1 MLTYEK
7 FSSSPMKVRI
17 LYVKKLLNK
26 LGFNLEE
33 TFIDDKYYKKALK
46 KFQSNNGFGENCV
59 VSKDV
64 FYCLIEQVKE
74 FNNIWKNMK
83 WGERIYE

>member
-1 MLTYEK
+1 MVTYEK
-7 FSSSPMKVRI
+7 FSVAPVKVRI
-17 LYVKKLLNK
+17 LYVKKLLNA
-26 LGFNLEE
+26 LGYDLEE

-64 FYCLIEQVKE
+64 FYCLIKQVE
-74 FNNIWKNMK
+74 NFNIIWKNMK
-83 WGERIYE
+83 

>member
-7 FSSSPMKVRI
+7 FSNAPMKVRI
-17 LYVKKLLNK
+17 LFVKKLLNE
-26 LGFNLEE
+26 LGFTLDE
-33 TFIDDKYYKKALK
+33 TFIDDKCYKRALK

-64 FYCLIEQVKE
+64 FYCLIEQVKDYKT
-74 FNNIWKNMK
+74 IWKNLK
-83 WGERIYE
+83 

>member
-7 FSSSPMKVRI
+7 FSTSPMKVRI

-26 LGFNLEE
+26 IGYNLEE
-33 TFIDDKYYKKALK
+33 TFIEDKGYKKALK

-64 FYCLIEQVKE
+64 FCCLIEQVE
-74 FNNIWKNMK
+74 DFDNIWKNMK
-83 WGERIYE
+83 

>member
-7 FSSSPMKVRI
+7 FLSAPVKVRI
-17 LYVKKLLNK
+17 LYVKKLLNE
-26 LGFNLEE
+26 LEFNLEE

-46 KFQSNNGFGENCV
+46 KFQSNNGFSENCV

-64 FYCLIEQVKE
+64 FYCLIEQAKN
-74 FNNIWKNMK
+74 FNVIWKTMK
-83 WGERIYE
+83 

>member
-7 FSSSPMKVRI
+7 FSTAPVKVRT
-17 LYVKKLLNK
+17 LFTKKLLNK

-33 TFIDDKYYKKALK
+33 NFTEDKYYKRALK
-46 KFQSNNGFGENCV
+46 KFQSNNGFGENCI

-64 FYCLIEQVKE
+64 FYCLIEQVE
-74 FNNIWKNMK
+74 DFDIIWKNMK
-83 WGERIYE
+83 

>member
-7 FSSSPMKVRI
+7 FSVAPIKVRV

-26 LGFNLEE
+26 LKFDLDENFNE
-33 TFIDDKYYKKALK
+33 DKKYKKALK
-46 KFQSNNGFGENCV
+46 KFQHDNGFGENCV

-64 FYCLIEQVKE
+64 FYCLINQM
-74 FNNIWKNMK
+74 N
-83 WGERIYE
+83 Y

>member
-7 FSSSPMKVRI
+7 FSTAPVKVRI
-17 LYVKKLLNK
+17 LYVKKLLNS
-26 LGFNLEE
+26 LGFNLDE

-46 KFQSNNGFGENCV
+46 KFQANNGFSENCV

-64 FYCLIEQVKE
+64 FHCLIKQVNDYKM
-74 FNNIWKNMK
+74 IWKNLK
-83 WGERIYE
+83 

>member
-7 FSSSPMKVRI
+7 FSMAPVKIRV
-17 LYVKKLLNK
+17 LYVKKLLNT
-26 LGFNLEE
+26 LGFNINE
-33 TFIDDKYYKKALK
+33 TFSEDKQYKKALK

-64 FYCLIEQVKE
+64 FYCLIKLVKDYE
-74 FNNIWKNMK
+74 IIWKNMK
-83 WGERIYE
+83 

>member
-7 FSSSPMKVRI
+7 FSIAPVKVRV
-17 LYVKKLLNK
+17 LYIKKLLNK
-26 LGFNLEE
+26 LEFNLDE
-33 TFIDDKYYKKALK
+33 TFNEDKYYKKALK

-64 FYCLIEQVKE
+64 FYCLINKVNNYDKIWNEVK
-74 FNNIWKNMK
+74 K
-83 WGERIYE
+83 

>member
-7 FSSSPMKVRI
+7 FSTTPVKVRV
-17 LYVKKLLNK
+17 LYVKKLLNA

-33 TFIDDKYYKKALK
+33 TFSEDKYYKKALK

-64 FYCLIEQVKE
+64 FTCLIEQVE
-74 FNNIWKNMK
+74 DYEIIWKNMK
-83 WGERIYE
+83 

>member
-7 FSSSPMKVRI
+7 FSTNPMKVRT

-26 LGFNLEE
+26 IGYNLEE
-33 TFIDDKYYKKALK
+33 TFIEDKDYKKALK

-64 FYCLIEQVKE
+64 FYCLIKHVED
-74 FNNIWKNMK
+74 FDNIWKNMK
-83 WGERIYE
+83 